1 MSCYLQLV
9 ENGKLNIYYLL
20 LFLFKKPLKL
30 FCVNSNENE
39 QNITNRISYVL
50 EKVIYRRKRLSLTQ
64 TDLANKLEITLSAYY
79 KMETGRT
86 KLDVRRLF
94 ELSEI
99 LKVEVDYFLNEQS
112 TKKTQVKKRD
122 FLLDF

>member
-39 QNITNRISYVL
+39 QNITNRISSVL
-50 EKVIYRRKRLSLTQ
+50 EKVIYRRKRLGLSQ
-64 TDLANKLEITLSAYY
+64 TDIANKLEITLSGYF
-79 KMETGRT
+79 KMETGKT
-86 KLDVRRLF
+86 KLDVRRLL
-94 ELSEI
+94 ELSEV
-99 LKVEVDYFLNEQS
+99 LKVDLEYFLKE
-112 TKKTQVKKRD
+112 
-122 FLLDF
+122 